1 MRAIARIDQLRQRCD
16 AAGWTPTELSRHMGM
31 SQSAISRVLRGQA
44 QPGEKFI
51 AAALVTFGADFTD
64 LFEIDP
70 AEEVPA

>member
-1 MRAIARIDQLRQRCD
+1 
-16 AAGWTPTELSRHMGM
+16 MGM